1 MAMPKSVMKI
11 NKDGVKFESKVD
23 QAAYTIEEL
32 SRRALYDTAKFI
44 RKQMIAELKKMPG
57 MRRNRR
63 IYRSAQFW
71 VRRRETDLQI
81 GFKHGSWY
89 GALQE
94 LGGVGNWAVKKGG
107 GIVASGS
114 YSVPA
119 RNILRNAVYPNIAQ
133 IREIQAQYLSALSG
147 DGASGMVDESEYKS
161 NENGED

>member
-71 VRRRETDLQI
+71 VRKRETDLQI
-81 GFKHGSWY
+81 GYKHGTWY
-89 GALQE
+89 GAQQE
-94 LGGVGNWAVKKGG
+94 LGDRGQ
-107 GIVASGS
+107 
-114 YSVPA
+114 PA
-119 RNILRNAVYPNIAQ
+119 RNTLRNAVYPNIAQ